1 MLRSELEA
9 YLAQLLSID
18 KFVDYCP
25 NGLQVE
31 GRKQVRKILTGVTAS
46 QALINH
52 AIEIQADAILVHHG
66 YFWKGE
72 DLAITGIKKQRI
84 KSLLLNDISLFSYHL
99 PLDAHHQLGNNVQ
112 LAKRLGLKKVEVSE
126 TFGQKDLLWIGGLEE
141 STPLQEFAA
150 SVSKHL
156 QRQVQVLG
164 KGDKSIKKIALC
176 TGAAQNMF
184 EEAILKYQIDAY
196 LTGEVSEPCFHLA
209 NEYGVGFLAAGHHAT
224 ERYGI
229 QALGEHL
236 AQGFAL
242 EHVFADF
249 YNPV

>member
-1 MLRSELEA
+1 MLRSELET

-31 GRKQVRKILTGVTAS
+31 GGTQVHKILTGVTAS

-52 AIEIQADAILVHHG
+52 AIEVQADAILVHHG

-72 DLAITGIKKQRI
+72 DMAITHIKKQRI
-84 KSLLLNDISLFSYHL
+84 KALLMNDISLFAYHL
-99 PLDAHHQLGNNVQ
+99 PLDAHPEFGNNVQ
-112 LAKRLGLKKVEVSE
+112 LAKHLGLKKIVLPQAQG
-126 TFGQKDLLWIGGLEE
+126 GQDLLWIGELEVPV
-141 STPLQEFAA
+141 SLGQFAA
-150 SVSKHL
+150 FVSQHL
-156 QRQVQVLG
+156 QREVQILG
-164 KGDKSIKKIALC
+164 KTDKTIQKIALC

-184 EEAILKYQIDAY
+184 ERAIQEHQIDAY

-209 NEYGVGFLAAGHHAT
+209 NEYDVGFLAAGHHAT

-229 QALGEHL
+229 HALGKHL
-236 AQGFAL
+236 AERFAV

>member
-1 MLRSELEA
+1 MLRSELEV
-9 YLAQLLSID
+9 YLAELLSID
-18 KFVDYCP
+18 GFLDYCP

-31 GRKQVRKILTGVTAS
+31 GRAHVNKILTGVTAS

-72 DLAITGIKKQRI
+72 NAVITHMKKQRI
-84 KSLLLNDISLFSYHL
+84 KSLLVNDLSLFAYHL
-99 PLDAHHQLGNNVQ
+99 PLDAHPDFGNNVQ
-112 LAKRLGLKKVEVSE
+112 LAKHLGLTRFSSLE
-126 TFGQKDLLWIGGLEE
+126 GQHQQDLILVCELEQ
-141 STPLQEFAA
+141 PLSLQQFA
-150 SVSKHL
+150 SVVSKRL

-164 KGDKSIKKIALC
+164 TSEKRICKVALC

-184 EEAILKYQIDAY
+184 ENVIQNHQIDAY

-209 NEYGVGFLAAGHHAT
+209 NEYGVGFIAAGHHAT

-229 QALGEHL
+229 QALGGHL
-236 AQGFAL
+236 QNRFGL